1 MPEHELQSVKL
12 EVGLLKNEVEV
23 RGKQIETLLQKLD
36 LTTDK
41 LQQLTVQI
49 IKLNTRQEDY
59 LRNSSNM
66 TDEFKILHT
75 RIGDLHDKQLAANKE
90 IEDRLDRLDQYKS
103 KLMGMI
109 IVVGGVVGTIII
121 PINLDLYWSKRSSR
135 SSISLFA
142 ANCLPGRSP
151 IHV

>member
-1 MPEHELQSVKL
+1 MAEELQSVKL

-36 LTTDK
+36 LTADK

-59 LRNSSNM
+59 LRHSSNM

-75 RIGDLHDKQLAANKE
+75 RIGDLHDKNLVMYKE
-90 IEDRLDRLDQYKS
+90 IEGRLDRLDQYKS

-109 IVVGGVVGTIII
+109 IVVGGVVGTIVATAVAHFK
-121 PINLDLYWSKRSSR
+121 D
-135 SSISLFA
+135 
-142 ANCLPGRSP
+142 
-151 IHV
+151 

>member
-12 EVGLLKNEVEV
+12 EVGLLKSEVEV
-23 RGKQIETLLQKLD
+23 RGRQIETLLQKLD
-36 LTTDK
+36 LTADK

-59 LRNSSNM
+59 LRHSSSM
-66 TDEFKILHT
+66 SEEFKILHT

-90 IEDRLDRLDQYKS
+90 IEQRLDRLDQYKS

-109 IVVGGVVGTIII
+109 IVVGGVVGTIVATAVAHFK
-121 PINLDLYWSKRSSR
+121 D
-135 SSISLFA
+135 
-142 ANCLPGRSP
+142 
-151 IHV
+151 

>member
-1 MPEHELQSVKL
+1 MPEDDQLQSVKL

-36 LTTDK
+36 LTADK

-59 LRNSSNM
+59 LRHTSSMN
-66 TDEFKILHT
+66 DEFKLLHT
-75 RIGDLHDKQLAANKE
+75 RIGDLHDKQLAAQKE
-90 IEDRLDRLDQYKS
+90 IEQRLDRLDQYKS

-109 IVVGGVVGTIII
+109 IVVGGVVGTIVATA
-121 PINLDLYWSKRSSR
+121 
-135 SSISLFA
+135 ISVFLKD
-142 ANCLPGRSP
+142 
-151 IHV
+151 

>member
-1 MPEHELQSVKL
+1 MPDHELQSVKL

-23 RGKQIETLLQKLD
+23 RGKQVETLLQKLD

-59 LRNSSNM
+59 LRHSSSM
-66 TDEFKILHT
+66 SEEFKILHT

-90 IEDRLDRLDQYKS
+90 IEQRLDRLDQYKS

-109 IVVGGVVGTIII
+109 IVVGGVVGTIVATAVAHFK
-121 PINLDLYWSKRSSR
+121 D
-135 SSISLFA
+135 
-142 ANCLPGRSP
+142 
-151 IHV
+151 

>member
-1 MPEHELQSVKL
+1 MAAEELQSVKL

-23 RGKQIETLLQKLD
+23 RGRQIETLLQKLD
-36 LTTDK
+36 LTADK

-59 LRNSSNM
+59 LRHTSNM

-90 IEDRLDRLDQYKS
+90 IEDRLDHLDQYKS

-109 IVVGGVVGTIII
+109 IVVGGVVGTIVATAI
-121 PINLDLYWSKRSSR
+121 
-135 SSISLFA
+135 SIFLKD
-142 ANCLPGRSP
+142 
-151 IHV
+151 

>member
-1 MPEHELQSVKL
+1 MAEEELQSVKL

-23 RGKQIETLLQKLD
+23 RGKQIEALLQKLD
-36 LTTDK
+36 LTADK

-59 LRNSSNM
+59 LRHSSTMN
-66 TDEFKILHT
+66 DEFKLLHT

-90 IEDRLDRLDQYKS
+90 IEQRLDRLDQYKS

-109 IVVGGVVGTIII
+109 IVVGGVVGTIVATAVAHFK
-121 PINLDLYWSKRSSR
+121 D
-135 SSISLFA
+135 
-142 ANCLPGRSP
+142 
-151 IHV
+151 

>member
-90 IEDRLDRLDQYKS
+90 IEQRLDRLDQYKS

-109 IVVGGVVGTIII
+109 IVVGGVVGTIVATAVAHFK
-121 PINLDLYWSKRSSR
+121 D
-135 SSISLFA
+135 
-142 ANCLPGRSP
+142 
-151 IHV
+151 

>member
-1 MPEHELQSVKL
+1 MAEEELHAVKL
-12 EVGLLKNEVEV
+12 DVGLLKNEVEV

-36 LTTDK
+36 LTADK

-59 LRNSSNM
+59 LRNSSSM

-75 RIGDLHDKQLAANKE
+75 RIGDLHDKNLVMYKE
-90 IEDRLDRLDQYKS
+90 IEGRLDRLDQYKS

-109 IVVGGVVGTIII
+109 IVVGGVVGTIVATA
-121 PINLDLYWSKRSSR
+121 
-135 SSISLFA
+135 ISVFLKD
-142 ANCLPGRSP
+142 
-151 IHV
+151 

>member
-36 LTTDK
+36 LTADK

-59 LRNSSNM
+59 LRHTSSMN
-66 TDEFKILHT
+66 DEFKLLHT
-75 RIGDLHDKQLAANKE
+75 RIGDLHDKQLAAQKE
-90 IEDRLDRLDQYKS
+90 IEQRLDRLDQYKS

-109 IVVGGVVGTIII
+109 IVVGGVVGTIVATA
-121 PINLDLYWSKRSSR
+121 
-135 SSISLFA
+135 ISVFLKD
-142 ANCLPGRSP
+142 
-151 IHV
+151 